1 MIEDAPMVKD
11 IRQIRCL
18 ISRQFN
24 DDSDQYI
31 DYLLAKETKKEAL
44 KSDKSGDNKHSITH
58 HHELISN

>member
-31 DYLLAKETKKEAL
+31 DYLLAKETKEVL
-44 KSDKSGDNKHSITH
+44 KSDKSGDKKHYQA
-58 HHELISN
+58 LKPYQPVQP